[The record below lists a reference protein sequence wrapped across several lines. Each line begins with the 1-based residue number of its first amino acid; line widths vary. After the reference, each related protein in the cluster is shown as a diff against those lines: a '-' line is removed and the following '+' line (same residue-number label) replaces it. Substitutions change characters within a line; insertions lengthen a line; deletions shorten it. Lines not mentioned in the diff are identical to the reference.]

1 MKGINQSL
9 ASEFIIVGF
18 YDFPHL
24 LVPLFVSFLLIY
36 LLILVGNL
44 LIMVVVYSNKQL
56 HTPMYFFL
64 TNLAFLDIS
73 YTTMFFPNMLSH
85 FFLEVTHISL
95 NGCLLQMFFFVFMV
109 STEFFLLAVMAYDR
123 YVAIC
128 NPLRYI
134 TTMNDVVCMKLAA
147 GCWLLSLIDPIP
159 HIVLTSR
166 LSFCGSHTIY
176 HFFCDVA
183 AVLNLSC
190 SGARAVQTASYVMGT
205 IVGVAPFALT
215 ITSYINI
222 ISTILKIRSAEGR
235 RKAFSTC
242 ASHLTVVVL
251 FYGVICSTYMRPP
264 STVSVKYNK
273 LLSLLYVALTPLCN
287 PIIYCLKNT
296 EFKNNLMKTKNI
308 KQHSRNKKTDF

>member
-1 MKGINQSL
+1 MKGENQTL
-9 ASEFIIVGF
+9 TAEFTLVGF

-36 LLILVGNL
+36 FLVLVGNL
-44 LIMVVVYSNKQL
+44 LIMAIVYYNTQL

-73 YTTMFFPNMLSH
+73 YTTMIFPNMLSH

-95 NGCLLQMFFFVFMV
+95 SGCFLQMFLFSSMV
-109 STEFFLLAVMAYDR
+109 STEFFLLTVMAYDR

-128 NPLRYI
+128 NPLRYV
-134 TTMNDVVCMKLAA
+134 TTMNDVVCLKMAA
-147 GCWLLSLIDPIP
+147 GCWLFSFLDPIP

-166 LSFCGSHTIY
+166 LSFCGSRTIN

-183 AVLNLSC
+183 AVMKLSC
-190 SGARAVQTASYVMGT
+190 SSTSAVELAIYIMGT
-205 IVGVAPFALT
+205 LVGVAPFALT
-215 ITSYINI
+215 MSSYINI

-235 RKAFSTC
+235 HKAFSTC
-242 ASHLTVVVL
+242 ASHLTVVIL
-251 FYGVICSTYMRPP
+251 FYGVICSTYMRPS
-264 STVSVKYNK
+264 STASVKYNK
-273 LLSLLYVALTPLCN
+273 VLSLFYVTLTPLCN

-296 EFKNNLMKTKNI
+296 EFKNTLRKTKNT
-308 KQHSRNKKTDF
+308 K